1 MYLQGIMIQSRAYK
15 NTEKK
20 MCFLVIITVLII
32 SSGRQGLCDKVM
44 IFQGSNQL
52 SNESR
57 AVLYLS
63 PVPLGPSKSYTRES
77 LIYDHDPETG
87 GDDKDVTISD
97 GGDAVLFDISV
108 CLWLKVH
115 YFRQTTSYAF
125 SYATSDADH
134 NELNFGFQY
143 NQILISVAGKYIYGK
158 KDTIYIPDTWYH
170 VCFVVSSENRT
181 GTFYING
188 DSHSL
193 YKFNRNY
200 YIRTNGSLVLGQETD
215 KIDGGYQALQSFS
228 GAITGF
234 NLYSRPLS
242 ATEVSRLS
250 LCSADAEEGDL
261 VAWSKAEWEI
271 SGPVDVEDIAKED
284 YCLRNNFKFVVFAK
298 RRTYEDARRLCRSLK
313 SSVALPRTPEEN
325 SLLYFAS
332 EPFSE
337 VCQPHNHATV
347 FFWLGATRNKEGGWS
362 DDKGN
367 LLAYNNFQGHPVFNC
382 AGFKIPPYQEEWASV
397 RCSAT
402 YEFCLACQEEDPAIL
417 KMRGLCDSFKQST
430 YFRMAD
436 SFGERP
442 LFKGFTNYNIV
453 YDENG
458 TWVLTDVW
466 TGNSLAEFFNHEGE
480 IPFGRRTWRT
490 TTDFDIC
497 RKPSDTAIE
506 LSLSACYDWEYTC
519 SDGSCVNLSQR
530 CDLRVDCPDNS
541 DEIGCEK
548 LWKPE
553 DYLKMLPPPGV
564 RPGSPLLL
572 NISIGIHGFSEI
584 NIRNME
590 LVIDFTLK
598 IKWSDSRLRYKNL
611 SPTTDL
617 NYVEIDS
624 IWVPRVE
631 LTNAHF
637 PKISTTGKVL
647 NVVRMS
653 DPEDDDPSRLLRDEV
668 YEGASNPLQLTQKF
682 NAPFSCTMD
691 MKNFPFDKQHCNLL
705 IRFSSAK
712 KEYMEWN
719 GLLANYLGEKVM
731 AEYMVEGITIQKCT
745 EEGYSLVAI
754 GITLSR
760 RYGYYM
766 TSVYAPT
773 IMLMIISYAS
783 LFCKKENCDLR
794 IMMTLTTLLVL
805 YGLYQQ
811 ISDDLP
817 RTAYTKA
824 VDVWCFFC
832 LTFIFS
838 QVILHVFVNMKLK
851 LPRIASCFC
860 YSYEINEIV
869 AKDESEL
876 VCRGASKTENS
887 REGGLDSQLRGLRDK
902 KNCEGGTGENSCYC
916 DLLVLSRIIYVV
928 LFGTF
933 CAIYWSI
940 VLSSE

>member
-1 MYLQGIMIQSRAYK
+1 
-15 NTEKK
+15 
-20 MCFLVIITVLII
+20 MCFLVIIPVLII
-32 SSGRQGLCDKVM
+32 SSGRQGLCDKVL

-63 PVPLGPSKSYTRES
+63 PVPLGLNKSYSRDAF
-77 LIYDHDPETG
+77 IYDHDPETE
-87 GDDKDVTISD
+87 GDDEDVTISD
-97 GGDAVLFDISV
+97 EGDAVLSDISV

-115 YFRQTTSYAF
+115 YFKQTTSYAF

-134 NELNFGFQY
+134 NELNFGIQY
-143 NQILISVAGKYIYGK
+143 NQILITVGGRYVYGK
-158 KDTIYIPDTWYH
+158 KDTIYIPYTWYH
-170 VCFVVSSENRT
+170 VCFVVNSENRT
-181 GTFYING
+181 ETFYING
-188 DSHSL
+188 DIHSVHR
-193 YKFNRNY
+193 FRRND
-200 YIRTNGSLVLGQETD
+200 IRTNGSLVLGQETD

-242 ATEVSRLS
+242 ATEVSRLF
-250 LCSADAEEGDL
+250 LCSPEVEEGDL

-271 SGPVDVEDIAKED
+271 SGPVDVEDIAQED
-284 YCLRNNFKFVVFAK
+284 YCLRNNFRFVVFAK
-298 RRTYEDARRLCRSLK
+298 RRTYDEARRLCRNLK
-313 SSVALPRTPEEN
+313 STVALPRSPEEN
-325 SLLYFAS
+325 SLLYYAS

-337 VCQPHNHATV
+337 VCQPHNHASA
-347 FFWLGATRNKEGGWS
+347 FMWLGATRNDEGGWS

-367 LLAYNNFQGHPVFNC
+367 PLAYNNFQGNPIFSC
-382 AGFKIPPYQEEWASV
+382 AGFKIPPHQEEWAIV
-397 RCSAT
+397 KCSTT
-402 YEFCLACQEEDPAIL
+402 YQFCLACQEEDPVIL
-417 KMRGLCDSFKQST
+417 KMRGLCDSFKHST

-442 LFKGFTNYNIV
+442 LFKGFTKYNIV

-458 TWVLTDVW
+458 TWALTDIW
-466 TGNSLAEFFNHEGE
+466 TGNSIAKFFNHEGE

-490 TTDFDIC
+490 TTNFDIC
-497 RKPSDTAIE
+497 RKPSDTAID
-506 LSLSACYDWEYTC
+506 LSLSACDDWEYTC
-519 SDGSCVNLSQR
+519 NDGSCVNLSQR
-530 CDLRVDCPDNS
+530 CDLRVDCPDKS

-553 DYLKMLPPPGV
+553 DYLKTLPPPGR

-584 NIRNME
+584 NIRDMK

-598 IKWSDSRLRYKNL
+598 INWSDSRLRYKNL

-617 NYVEIDS
+617 NYVETNS
-624 IWVPRVE
+624 VWTPRVE
-631 LTNAHF
+631 LLNADF

-647 NVVRMS
+647 NIVRTS

-668 YEGASNPLQLTQKF
+668 YEGARNPLQLTQKF
-682 NAPFSCTMD
+682 NAPFSCSMD
-691 MKNFPFDKQHCNLL
+691 MKNFPFDKQHCYVL

-712 KEYMEWN
+712 KEYMEWSN
-719 GLLANYLGEKVM
+719 LLANYLGEKVM
-731 AEYMVEGITIQKCT
+731 AEYMVEDITIEKGT
-745 EEGYSLVAI
+745 EEGYSLVAV

-766 TSVYAPT
+766 TSVYVPT

-794 IMMTLTTLLVL
+794 IMMALTTLLVL

-824 VDVWCFFC
+824 IDVWCFFC

-838 QVILHVFVNMKLK
+838 QVILHVFVNVKLK
-851 LPRIASCFC
+851 LPSVNSCFC

-876 VCRGASKTENS
+876 ERCRASSTENS
-887 REGGLDSQLRGLRDK
+887 RECGLDSQTHGQRDK
-902 KNCEGGTGENSCYC
+902 NNCEGKGENSCYC
-916 DLLVLSRIIYVV
+916 NPLVLYRIFYVV

-933 CAIYWSI
+933 CAIYWCI
-940 VLSSE
+940 VLNSE